1 MKRLLLGS
9 VTAIASVMLVA
20 SVSAQSGF
28 QAKPFNFDPDK
39 TGDIAAAWTPG
50 IGLPDSGGSNHG
62 MLLQKNGPTTDN
74 AAAGASI
81 TGVKG
86 ITLTELGFD
95 YKNGGHC
102 GAGAPRF
109 NVLATDG
116 FHFLGGCSNSTQM
129 FNTPAVG
136 WTRTRINPQN
146 PGQAFPP
153 IAPGATIISISIIFD
168 EGNDTG
174 DTGAGSVIIDNIDVN
189 GTLIGKPGNT
199 K

>member
-1 MKRLLLGS
+1 MNKLISS
-9 VTAIASVMLVA
+9 VTIAFCFAATAVFA
-20 SVSAQSGF
+20 GGGF
-28 QAKPFNFDPDK
+28 QAKPFSFDPDK
-39 TGDIAAAWTPG
+39 TGDIAAAWTPH
-50 IGLPDSGGSNHG
+50 IGLPDSGGADHG
-62 MLLQKNGPTTDN
+62 LLLQKNGPTTDN

-81 TGVKG
+81 TGVSG
-86 ITLTELGFD
+86 ITLTEIGFD

-109 NVLATDG
+109 NVQASDG

-129 FNTPAVG
+129 PGVPAAG
-136 WTRTRINPQN
+136 WTRVRIDPQN

-168 EGNDTG
+168 EGTDTG
-174 DTGAGSVIIDNIDVN
+174 PDFTGSIITDNIDIN